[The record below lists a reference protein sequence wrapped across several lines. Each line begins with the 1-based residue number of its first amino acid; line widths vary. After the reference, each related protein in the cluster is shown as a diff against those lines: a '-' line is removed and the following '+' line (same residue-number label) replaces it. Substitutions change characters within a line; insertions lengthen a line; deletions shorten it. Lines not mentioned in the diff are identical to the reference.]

1 MICLG
6 PRVWTQRCGSS
17 SRHPNHH
24 TTPQPGS
31 QAGMSINLGQSTLQI
46 QKQMWK
52 VIASIFFRTWSEIY
66 QSSWNPWPAAHFC
79 QFPQEQ
85 EGIGETYGLNSLHES
100 HQATGKRNVLRG
112 RKNWGTKGTPAFA
125 LCKIYPHAEN
135 MENGEKRKSYPRSH
149 HFNTSTV
156 NIWNIS
162 FYPFS
167 RRWVF

>member
-6 PRVWTQRCGSS
+6 PRLWIQWHAPVATILI
-17 SRHPNHH
+17 
-24 TTPQPGS
+24 TTPHHSQGA
-31 QAGMSINLGQSTLQI
+31 QAGMSINLGQSALQM

-52 VIASIFFRTWSEIY
+52 AIGSIFFRTWSEIY
-66 QSSWNPWPAAHFC
+66 QYSWNPWPAVHFC

-85 EGIGETYGLNSLHES
+85 GGIGETYGLNSLHDS

-112 RKNWGTKGTPAFA
+112 GKNWQTKGTTAFA
-125 LCKIYPHAEN
+125 LCKIYPRAEIWK
-135 MENGEKRKSYPRSH
+135 MEKRGKVIHVVTISIQALLI
-149 HFNTSTV
+149 F
-156 NIWNIS
+156 WNIS